1 MVGYTDTAATMS
13 NYDCTGSTCSSTFED
28 YYQSP
33 VVYVTVAVGETTST
47 APAYIT
53 EPTTC
58 GQIRVRT
65 RTLIIKRELPPPE
78 VEEEALPPK
87 VVWEKVFKIKSKV
100 NESRKVYYYKPIL
113 HRRMMLSKSGW
124 LPRRD
129 RHMRKGH

>member
-1 MVGYTDTAATMS
+1 MDTTATVS
-13 NYDCTGSTCSSTFED
+13 NYDYAGSTCGSAFDD

-33 VVYVTVAVGETTST
+33 VVYVTVAIGEITST

-65 RTLIIKRELPPPE
+65 KALLIRRELSQPE

-100 NESRKVYYYKPIL
+100 DEYRKVYYYKPIL